1 MIALKKIMITE
12 ERWISMNELELE
24 FDDLLAKY
32 CAFVNVISI
41 AYNNYEEGK
50 ISKETY
56 EKIYNYKLKDK
67 PDVKRIIELSKILGK
82 DI

>member
-1 MIALKKIMITE
+1 
-12 ERWISMNELELE
+12 MNELELE

-56 EKIYNYKLKDK
+56 ENIYNYKLKDK